1 MSMAGARRRPLLSS
15 MKFEGGRWCAILL
28 CAALGAGE
36 VGEEWRLVQVINS
49 LEIGAAESEVV
60 KRLGPPTDSGTKFY
74 LGQEQGFEAQYREAA
89 ASTSTRYLFW
99 HGGVAQDVV
108 CAVGLD
114 RNNRVAYRACGGT

>member
-1 MSMAGARRRPLLSS
+1 MLYGHEWWGQR
-15 MKFEGGRWCAILL
+15 MKAAWLGTQGRWLAALL
-28 CAALGAGE
+28 CFATAACE
-36 VGEEWRLVQVINS
+36 VGEEWRLVRVTNS
-49 LEIGAAESEVV
+49 LEIGLAESEVG

-99 HGGVAQDVV
+99 HGGVDLV

-114 RNNRVAYRACGGT
+114 PNSRVAFRACGGT